1 MKICKLFIVLS
12 FIFFSSIANSNEKIV
27 FLDQKFIYQN
37 SLAGKSIVAQL
48 KKSQDKIVKK
58 LTDNKKLLSNEES
71 KLIAQKNIIQP
82 EEYKKKVLL
91 LQEKIKSHNKSRNEN
106 NSNLK
111 KKQLKGNSTL
121 RNFLTPILAA
131 YSDEN
136 SIAMIIDKQY
146 VVLGNSVLDITP
158 EILKLLDKKIKT
170 IKLD

>member
-1 MKICKLFIVLS
+1 M
-12 FIFFSSIANSNEKIV
+12 
-27 FLDQKFIYQN
+27 
-37 SLAGKSIVAQL
+37 
-48 KKSQDKIVKK
+48 
-58 LTDNKKLLSNEES
+58 LSNEES

-131 YSDEN
+131 YSEEN

-146 VVLGNSVLDITP
+146 VVLGNSALDITP